1 MFNWTE
7 IKKWAKENNY
17 SISKTPKVNEY
28 FWKDN
33 KYNDLKNLVVD
44 LYNDKTNNVHLEHQK
59 SYRKEEKL
67 EY

>member
-17 SISKTPKVNEY
+17 IISKTPKVNEY

-44 LYNDKTNNVHLEHQK
+44 LWNDKTNNVHLEYQK
-59 SYRKEEKL
+59 SYKKEEKL